1 MVSGVWRLRAKLFLE
16 VKNTIHL
23 FTNKGNDSNMAGIF
37 TRMVWVIKRQIQT
50 VLPEVSGDGSVKIK
64 INRVVSG
71 CIDCCV
77 LFIKI
82 K

>member
-1 MVSGVWRLRAKLFLE
+1 
-16 VKNTIHL
+16 
-23 FTNKGNDSNMAGIF
+23 MAGIF